1 MPFHSP
7 RGNEHT
13 LRLDGRQRRAR
24 QHVLRTALVAGV
36 VALWATAGAAT
47 YTCVGAD
54 GKKSFSDRPCP
65 AATTDAARRDA
76 GAGGYLTQRH
86 GMTFGLQTPVC
97 NTVSASCLA
106 LPAPQDRPRDGG
118 CDAER
123 GDTACSRALP
133 VLCIKEPERRA
144 RTPAVVDANSGRLTP
159 PPAGEGPQLGASPAL
174 RGDSLASPQS
184 GTQACVRALGS
195 GWRMVSYQDSVAWT
209 TAPHR
214 HDSLAQTSG
223 RFWVAVGDAPGNC
236 WNAPPPAVA
245 PPVPVDERQL
255 AADIRKMRSSPEFAG
270 LPLSSSPE
278 FAGLPLKCRQSYDK
292 VERALQQNKDG
303 ALLSEASFAPLME
316 WLEQCSANGQPKR

>member
-1 MPFHSP
+1 MPIHSP

-13 LRLDGRQRRAR
+13 LRLDGRQRRAH
-24 QHVLRTALVAGV
+24 QPVLRAVLVAGV
-36 VALWATAGAAT
+36 AALCATAGAAT
-47 YTCVGAD
+47 YTCIGAD

-86 GMTFGLQTPVC
+86 GMTFGLQAPVGD
-97 NTVSASCLA
+97 TVSASCLA

-159 PPAGEGPQLGASPAL
+159 PPVGEGPQLGASPAL
-174 RGDSLASPQS
+174 RGDSLASQQS

-214 HDSLAQTSG
+214 HTSLAQATG
-223 RFWVAVGDAPGNC
+223 RFWVAVGEAPGNC
-236 WNAPPPAVA
+236 WNVPPPAQA
-245 PPVPVDERQL
+245 PPVPADERQL
-255 AADIRKMRSSPEFAG
+255 AADILKMRSR
-270 LPLSSSPE
+270 PE
-278 FAGLPLKCRQSYDK
+278 FAGLPLKCRQSYHK
-292 VERALQQNKDG
+292 VERALQQNKEG
-303 ALLSEASFAPLME
+303 ALLSEASLAPLME
-316 WLEQCSANGQPKR
+316 WLEQCGADGQPKR

>member
-1 MPFHSP
+1 MPTDLP
-7 RGNEHT
+7 GNNANT
-13 LRLDGRQRRAR
+13 LHPHRRHRRAR
-24 QHVLRTALVAGV
+24 PTVLRAALTAGLA
-36 VALWATAGAAT
+36 ALWATAGAAT

-54 GKKSFSDRPCP
+54 GKKAYSDRPCP
-65 AATTDAARRDA
+65 AETTDAARRDA

-86 GMTFGLQTPVC
+86 GMTFGLQAPAS

-106 LPAPQDRPRDGG
+106 PPSPQDRPRDGG

-133 VLCIKEPERRA
+133 VLCINEPQRRP
-144 RTPAVVDANSGRLTP
+144 RTPAVVDANNGRLTP
-159 PPAGEGPQLGASPAL
+159 PPVGEGPQLGASPAL
-174 RGDSLASPQS
+174 RGDSLASQHS

-195 GWRMVSYQDSVAWT
+195 GWRMLSYQDSVAWT

-214 HDSLAQTSG
+214 HASLAQATG

-236 WNAPPPAVA
+236 WNTPAPMAA
-245 PPVPVDERQL
+245 PPVSGDERQL
-255 AADIRKMRSSPEFAG
+255 AADILKIR
-270 LPLSSSPE
+270 SSPE

-292 VERALQQNKDG
+292 FERALQQNKDG

-316 WLEQCSANGQPKR
+316 WLRECGGTVPQPPR